1 VARPVTP
8 LRGTQ
13 ARDAIL
19 AAAGE
24 RFMAD
29 GLRKTSIE
37 AIATAAGVSR
47 PTVYAHFASK
57 DEVFRTIVTELH
69 DERLAAMEAAIDP
82 ADTVADR
89 VYAALVARF
98 VPFVTLTATSPHGAE
113 LLDENS
119 RVCGDINRSAHK
131 RSLALLERLLAGAD
145 AAGELDLT
153 AASLSPAIAATL
165 FYDAALG
172 AKEDAAV
179 TPAAYRRQLRRLV
192 AVIARGLGAAD
203 AR

>member
-1 VARPVTP
+1 MAPPVTP
-8 LRGTQ
+8 LRGTR

-19 AAAGE
+19 KAAGE

-29 GLRKTSIE
+29 GLRRTSIE

-69 DERLAAMEAAIDP
+69 DEQLAAMEAAIDP
-82 ADTVADR
+82 ADEVADR
-89 VYAALVARF
+89 LYAALAARF
-98 VPFVTLTATSPHGAE
+98 VPFVTLTASTAHGAE
-113 LLDENS
+113 LLDENN

-131 RSLALLERLLAGAD
+131 RSLRILERLLAEAD
-145 AAGELDLT
+145 ADGRLDL
-153 AASLSPAIAATL
+153 AGVAVSPAHAATL
-165 FYDAALG
+165 FYDAARG
-172 AKEDAAV
+172 AKEEATV

-192 AVIARGLGAAD
+192 TVLARGLGA
-203 AR
+203 R